1 MSGHFI
7 DAATVAAAR
16 GITGL
21 MGVAVLVW
29 LWVRLWVRLL

>member
-7 DAATVAAAR
+7 DATTVVAAR

-21 MGVAVLVW
+21 MGIAVLAW
-29 LWVRLWVRLL
+29 LFVRLL